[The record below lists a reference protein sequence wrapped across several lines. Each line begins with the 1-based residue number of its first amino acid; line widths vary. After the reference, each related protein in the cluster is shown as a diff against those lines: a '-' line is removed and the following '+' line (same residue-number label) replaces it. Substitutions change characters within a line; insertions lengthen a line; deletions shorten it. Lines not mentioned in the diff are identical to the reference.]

1 MTSRNIELTFL
12 PWETISPM
20 LVDTKYSIP
29 EIQSQLTTLYADMY
43 DLNSKKYLELTE
55 KSKRDQ
61 KHDLADKFTYYD
73 ADEIHK
79 MLQYRIYELW
89 KRFISLREN
98 ADIVS
103 VNEIIDAFL
112 LLCVTIMERT
122 IRRRIL
128 YVQQLWDE
136 QIVGY

>member
-43 DLNSKKYLELTE
+43 DINSKKYLELTE

-73 ADEIHK
+73 ADEIHQ